1 MMGKRDG
8 AKDNQHQGTTGTLE
22 GNKEISHRS
31 WYRRIGTGRIST
43 QEGAAEEMS
52 DIKKEIKETVKGMA
66 NVTIDAMER
75 LTFQASAKP
84 EPKKP

>member
-1 MMGKRDG
+1 
-8 AKDNQHQGTTGTLE
+8 
-22 GNKEISHRS
+22 
-31 WYRRIGTGRIST
+31 
-43 QEGAAEEMS
+43 MS